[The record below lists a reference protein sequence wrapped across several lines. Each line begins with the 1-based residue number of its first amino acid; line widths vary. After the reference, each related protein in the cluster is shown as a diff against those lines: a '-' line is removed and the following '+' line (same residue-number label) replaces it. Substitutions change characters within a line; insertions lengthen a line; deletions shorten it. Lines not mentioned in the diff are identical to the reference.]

1 MLSVDWSREFATSP
15 LRKRYF
21 GMRMSAQHL
30 IQAQRR
36 EDVAGV
42 REGVLVRF
50 LVPFLQAA

>member
-1 MLSVDWSREFATSP
+1 
-15 LRKRYF
+15 
-21 GMRMSAQHL
+21 MRMSAQHL